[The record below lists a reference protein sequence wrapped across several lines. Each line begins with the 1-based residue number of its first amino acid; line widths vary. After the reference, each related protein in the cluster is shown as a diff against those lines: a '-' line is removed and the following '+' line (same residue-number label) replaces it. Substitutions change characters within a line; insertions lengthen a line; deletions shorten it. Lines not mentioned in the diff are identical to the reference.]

1 MLLKEFNK
9 EVLYTDQDLTRVS
22 KADIALLKQ
31 KALANDRKRIRLCS
45 HKNVNDPLHEMLIIH
60 TKDTYVRP
68 HKHLNKS
75 ESFHVIEGSV
85 DIVIFDEQ
93 GEFRE
98 VIPMGEY
105 SSGRAFYYRMETALY
120 HTLLIH
126 SDFLVFHEITK
137 GPFHRSDT
145 VFAPWAP
152 QESDPE
158 ACGAYLRKL
167 MKRRQEG
174 PEKGAY
180 RGDDCRLCGSRNIKL
195 VMPLPSI
202 PIGDDYVPASR
213 KTGPQKCYPMN
224 LSLCEDCGLAHLRE
238 VVDPEL
244 IYRNHYLYE
253 TTVSPGLVEHF
264 QKYAEDVLERI
275 KPPEGGLIVEMGS
288 NDGTLLK
295 VFRKAGLRV
304 LGVDPAREIAQRAT
318 QAGIETWSEFF
329 TFELSAKIKK
339 EKGTAGIVIANN
351 VLANID
357 DLEPLVKGIRNILSP
372 DGVFIFETGYL
383 IDSVRNLVF
392 DNIYHEHISYFSV
405 KPLETFF
412 KKHGMELVRV
422 DRVGTKGGS
431 IRGTVQLKG
440 GSRKVES
447 SVGDLVRMEIAEGF
461 YQPAR
466 YQLLSRT
473 LGQEKE
479 KLQTLLKEW
488 KAKGKKIAGYG
499 ASLSVTTFIYYFE
512 IADFINFIVDDNP
525 RKHDTLSPGYQ
536 IPVLDPKALYAK
548 KPDYI
553 IIMAW
558 RFADLIVKK
567 HPEFLAQGGHFVVPL
582 PSVKVI

>member
-174 PEKGAY
+174 PW
-180 RGDDCRLCGSRNIKL
+180 
-195 VMPLPSI
+195 
-202 PIGDDYVPASR
+202 
-213 KTGPQKCYPMN
+213 
-224 LSLCEDCGLAHLRE
+224 
-238 VVDPEL
+238 
-244 IYRNHYLYE
+244 
-253 TTVSPGLVEHF
+253 VS
-264 QKYAEDVLERI
+264 
-275 KPPEGGLIVEMGS
+275 
-288 NDGTLLK
+288 T
-295 VFRKAGLRV
+295 
-304 LGVDPAREIAQRAT
+304 
-318 QAGIETWSEFF
+318 
-329 TFELSAKIKK
+329 K
-339 EKGTAGIVIANN
+339 EN
-351 VLANID
+351 
-357 DLEPLVKGIRNILSP
+357 
-372 DGVFIFETGYL
+372 
-383 IDSVRNLVF
+383 
-392 DNIYHEHISYFSV
+392 
-405 KPLETFF
+405 
-412 KKHGMELVRV
+412 
-422 DRVGTKGGS
+422 
-431 IRGTVQLKG
+431 
-440 GSRKVES
+440 
-447 SVGDLVRMEIAEGF
+447 
-461 YQPAR
+461 
-466 YQLLSRT
+466 
-473 LGQEKE
+473 
-479 KLQTLLKEW
+479 
-488 KAKGKKIAGYG
+488 
-499 ASLSVTTFIYYFE
+499 
-512 IADFINFIVDDNP
+512 
-525 RKHDTLSPGYQ
+525 
-536 IPVLDPKALYAK
+536 
-548 KPDYI
+548 
-553 IIMAW
+553 
-558 RFADLIVKK
+558 
-567 HPEFLAQGGHFVVPL
+567 
-582 PSVKVI
+582 